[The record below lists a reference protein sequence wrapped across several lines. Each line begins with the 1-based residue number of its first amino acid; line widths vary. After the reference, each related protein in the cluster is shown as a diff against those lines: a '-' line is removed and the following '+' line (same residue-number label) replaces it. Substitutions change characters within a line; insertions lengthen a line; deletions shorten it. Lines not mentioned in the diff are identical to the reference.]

1 MCCLDDTSHSSS
13 ITTTTRTT
21 TSPTTT
27 TTTTTTTPR
36 TTTTRTTTTTTPM
49 EQPLRLF
56 STSSVNVISTT
67 TNMNKTG
74 PLSATTSTTLNSNV
88 SSGLHAEASGLFYFF
103 SLFTHYK
110 HESRSSIYL
119 LVYTIW
125 HPHHFHHYYT
135 RSTLAFTINIYVF
148 IHHQD
153 VSTVDIKRLNK
164 IIIYNLVTLKKQD
177 LYYLLL
183 YLHPISQIPVHD
195 FCKCRPILIIFFTA
209 KAIISKVAHLLWSTV

>member
-1 MCCLDDTSHSSS
+1 MYHLDCT
-13 ITTTTRTT
+13 
-21 TSPTTT
+21 
-27 TTTTTTTPR
+27 
-36 TTTTRTTTTTTPM
+36 
-49 EQPLRLF
+49 QKLQVF
-56 STSSVNVISTT
+56 
-67 TNMNKTG
+67 
-74 PLSATTSTTLNSNV
+74 
-88 SSGLHAEASGLFYFF
+88 FYFF

-125 HPHHFHHYYT
+125 HPHHFLHYYT

-148 IHHQD
+148 IHHQN

-195 FCKCRPILIIFFTA
+195 FCKCRPILIIFSLPKRSYQKWHTFYGPPCSSRSRTE
-209 KAIISKVAHLLWSTV
+209 IYLCLL